1 MLNFYLLI
9 PRPLD
14 PELFQNVSSAGPA
27 PQLPSLPIASS
38 SHCGTAFPLSWAAAV
53 GFGGG
58 FAFAGGWVGRG
69 GSGVST
75 SSTMTVCTG
84 AFFLFF
90 EGFVGGGAAPNPE
103 GGGGGGGG
111 GTSSN
116 AGMGGGGGGAPP
128 PPAYMDSETSE

>member
-1 MLNFYLLI
+1 
-9 PRPLD
+9 
-14 PELFQNVSSAGPA
+14 
-27 PQLPSLPIASS
+27 
-38 SHCGTAFPLSWAAAV
+38 
-53 GFGGG
+53 
-58 FAFAGGWVGRG
+58 
-69 GSGVST
+69 
-75 SSTMTVCTG
+75 MTVCTG

-90 EGFVGGGAAPNPE
+90 EGLVGGAVAPNPE